1 MFASKRKNFQK
12 LTGVQNG
19 ESLVSNTKVSIRGEN
34 PKSIRM
40 MPVITATYHSYLS
53 WVGKH

>member
-1 MFASKRKNFQK
+1 MVKQ
-12 LTGVQNG
+12 
-19 ESLVSNTKVSIRGEN
+19 SLVSNTKVSIRGEN
-34 PKSIRM
+34 PKSIGM